1 MVKCNGAARIAA
13 EEQLLN
19 KRVTA
24 DRITGVAY
32 EKNITAVGKKRLD
45 IVNDI
50 LEHTAAVGRIDGIG
64 PAKTLV
70 GDVAFRIDLNGFADS
85 KTRLNDIVILIGEND
100 YTEAILDVL
109 DEHGAKATFA
119 VMGIW
124 ARENPELVKEM
135 IDRGHDIISH
145 SMTHERYR
153 DLGKEG
159 AIADAQANREL
170 LRADFGID
178 TDIIRLPYG
187 SGTEEID
194 AALAEQGFRIVGW
207 SLDSEDWEGESAEG
221 IMEDVLEELKPGDI
235 VLFQNN
241 VAATPAAIGMILE
254 EMGKQAYSA
263 VTVQELAAGN
273 IGGETK

>member
-1 MVKCNGAARIAA
+1 MYRKYNSKRGFTDMRVFVMKKATLFRIAA
-13 EEQLLN
+13 AAL
-19 KRVTA
+19 
-24 DRITGVAY
+24 
-32 EKNITAVGKKRLD
+32 
-45 IVNDI
+45 
-50 LEHTAAVGRIDGIG
+50 TAAAIFVYASIALKEDAEVFSQNGAIMAGSGTKKEAALTID
-64 PAKTLV
+64 TS
-70 GDVAFRIDLNGFADS
+70 F
-85 KTRLNDIVILIGEND
+85 GEND

-178 TDIIRLPYG
+178 TDMIRLPYG

-235 VLFQNN
+235 ILFQNN

-263 VTVQELAAGN
+263 VTVQELAAGK